1 MPHLSGP
8 ELARRLVT
16 RGAPLRLLFMSGYA
30 RDTALFTQPILGR
43 RPHFLPK
50 PFSLAG
56 LLEAVREALAE
67 EAAPGGPAESG

>member
-8 ELARRLVT
+8 ELARQLLA
-16 RGAPLRLLFMSGYA
+16 RGASLRLLFMSGYA
-30 RDTALFTQPILGR
+30 RDTSPFTQPILGR

-56 LLEAVREALAE
+56 LLEKVREALAE
-67 EAAPGGPAESG
+67 GEAAPPAEQSG